1 MPVTLF
7 ANEGEGDS
15 LKIEKKNENEDI
27 NIIAEQ
33 SSGNSCIGEQD
44 KTKEEENQDKTN
56 EQTKKLKIKRLASL
70 CKKSI

>member
-1 MPVTLF
+1 MPVTLL

-27 NIIAEQ
+27 KLIAEQ
-33 SSGNSCIGEQD
+33 PSGNSCIGEQD